1 MASNMTYES
10 LVIYSKLH
18 CNHNIITI
26 IYICIYITIDIKIF
40 DLVRIYAYMR
50 TYNIVFC
57 RTVFY
62 ARSISYTAASQPP
75 VPVSRE

>member
-26 IYICIYITIDIKIF
+26 IYIYISIDIKIF

-57 RTVFY
+57 RTVFD